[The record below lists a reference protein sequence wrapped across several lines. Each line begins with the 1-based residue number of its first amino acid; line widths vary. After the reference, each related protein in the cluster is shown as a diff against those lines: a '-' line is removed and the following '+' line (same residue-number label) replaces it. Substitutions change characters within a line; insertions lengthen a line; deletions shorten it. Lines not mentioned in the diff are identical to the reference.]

1 MTTRAATLRR
11 GPAPRAPRRK
21 SGPARPPARPTKPRT
36 AAQPQRRKQSTDS
49 FAALGRM
56 ALRVPDA
63 RVLDRLIRGRLWI
76 GLIGGALV
84 SLVFMQVSLL
94 KLNTGISA
102 NMVSSQDLERQNAEL
117 RAGVSSLDSGQRIQ
131 DIAAARGMVMPDDG
145 QLRFL
150 SAGRPGDGTRAAQ
163 AMTAPDPQAAAQ
175 RAQAIVLQQQARLQQ
190 QQAQQAATT
199 TTTTTTPATAT
210 GQQAATATT
219 TTQQSAPPATPATTQ
234 QAPPQTTAQ
243 APPQTT
249 GVATTGGQAAPT
261 GQP

>member
-1 MTTRAATLRR
+1 MTTRAATLRH

-21 SGPARPPARPTKPRT
+21 SGPARPPTSRPRVV
-36 AAQPQRRKQSTDS
+36 AQPQRRKQSTDS
-49 FAALGRM
+49 FAALGRI
-56 ALRVPDA
+56 ARRVPDA

-76 GLIGGALV
+76 GLIAGALV

-102 NMVSSQDLERQNAEL
+102 DMVSSQDLERQNAEL

-150 SAGRPGDGTRAAQ
+150 YAGRPGDGTRAAQ
-163 AMTAPDPQAAAQ
+163 TMTAPDPQAAAQ
-175 RAQAIVLQQQARLQQ
+175 RAQALLLQRQQQQ
-190 QQAQQAATT
+190 QQAAATAPAATT
-199 TTTTTTPATAT
+199 QPQATPAATGTQQSTPVASPATA
-210 GQQAATATT
+210 QQAPAQSTA
-219 TTQQSAPPATPATTQ
+219 P
-234 QAPPQTTAQ
+234 PPQTTAPPPQQ
-243 APPQTT
+243 APSTT
-249 GVATTGGQAAPT
+249 STTGGQAAPT